1 MSKITDNLT
10 AAITKAMEE
19 IKKGLQKELQQQ
31 GHRLTGALENSLQY
45 EVRTEGNQV
54 IAVMTAN
61 DYGVYVEF
69 GVPASRIPY
78 GGNRRGGSGGG
89 KSKYIQGLVRFFEL
103 RGVHGLEA
111 LSAAF
116 ATARKHKREGM
127 PTRSSYA
134 FSENGRRTGF
144 VRATLD
150 RYLPQITDIVERE
163 AGFVVDLVIAETIRL
178 EPYKIAV

>member
-10 AAITKAMEE
+10 TAITTAMEE
-19 IKKGLQKELQQQ
+19 IKAGLQTELQRQ
-31 GHRLTGALENSLQY
+31 GHRLTGSLERSLQY
-45 EVRTEGNQV
+45 EITRQGNQV
-54 IAVMTAN
+54 VAVMTAN

-78 GGNRRGGSGGG
+78 GGKRRGSGGG
-89 KSKYIQGLVRFFEL
+89 SKSKYIQGLVRFFEL
-103 RGVHGLEA
+103 RGVRGEEA
-111 LSAAF
+111 LRAAF
-116 ATARKHKREGM
+116 ATARKHKREGI

-150 RYLPQITDIVERE
+150 QYLPKITDIVERE
-163 AGFVVDLVIAETIRL
+163 AGIVVDLVIAETIRL
-178 EPYKIAV
+178 EPYRIAV